1 MIEISMLDAG
11 STDGTDLATLVAAI
25 ARSPIV
31 LARRAAPAPRLPLGY
46 DGVDVAVLDWIAAE
60 GRRIGRSLARM

>member
-1 MIEISMLDAG
+1 MSMHDAG
-11 STDGTDLATLVAAI
+11 SADGADLATLVAAI

-31 LARRAAPAPRLPLGY
+31 VARRAAPALRLPVGY

-60 GRRIGRSLARM
+60 GRRIGHGLARM

>member
-1 MIEISMLDAG
+1 MSMRDAG
-11 STDGTDLATLVAAI
+11 NTDGTDLATLVAAI

-31 LARRAAPAPRLPLGY
+31 VARPAAPAPRLPAGF
-46 DGVDVAVLDWIAAE
+46 DEVDLAVLDWIAAE

>member
-1 MIEISMLDAG
+1 MSMHDA
-11 STDGTDLATLVAAI
+11 SIADGTDLATLVVVI

-31 LARRAAPAPRLPLGY
+31 VARRAASAPRLPVGY
-46 DGVDVAVLDWIAAE
+46 DGVDVAILDWIAAE